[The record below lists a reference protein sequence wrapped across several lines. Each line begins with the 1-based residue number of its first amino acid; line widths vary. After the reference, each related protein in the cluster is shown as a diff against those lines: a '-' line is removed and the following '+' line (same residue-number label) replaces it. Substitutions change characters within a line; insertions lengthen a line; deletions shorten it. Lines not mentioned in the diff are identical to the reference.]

1 MEAEWLDETDCVGL
15 WRSAALAAVVFPT
28 ADTLSSLRQLAG
40 MVRALRGSFA
50 GSAYQLQDCLS
61 FAARGV
67 WGALLTE
74 GGRSYRL
81 SCICIL

>member
-40 MVRALRGSFA
+40 MVRNLCGTD
-50 GSAYQLQDCLS
+50 LQ
-61 FAARGV
+61 V
-67 WGALLTE
+67 WRISCKLACHLLQE
-74 GGRSYRL
+74 VCRVHW
-81 SCICIL
+81 